1 MFNLFLYPTQ
11 GRVVFVSMFAIDQQ
25 MNMSSYPIALGSSVV
40 AAFSGIQCS
49 TPVWCHK
56 FMSLFFLP
64 TVIG

>member
-11 GRVVFVSMFAIDQQ
+11 GRVVFVSIFAIDQQ

-49 TPVWCHK
+49 TPV
-56 FMSLFFLP
+56 
-64 TVIG
+64 